1 MGIMMITEKAYAK
14 INLTLSVGEKREDGY
29 HEIDSVMHSISL
41 CDEVTLTEAGGLS
54 LSIKEGLAPGGK
66 ANLMWDAAELFFR
79 ETGFSGGAHMELV
92 KQIPSEAGM
101 GGGSSDAA
109 AVLRGLNRMT
119 GQQLSLAALADMGA
133 RLGADVPFC
142 VAGGCRRCEG
152 IGEKL
157 TPLAGWEGLPLV
169 IVRPGVSISTGKA
182 YGLLDVCPRR
192 RAGTAESCI
201 KALKNKDR
209 AALMASLS
217 NDFEDVLFKAEPV
230 LGETFSYLSS
240 LCKKTM
246 MTGSGSAFFLMVE
259 NEVQQRKLAAK
270 IKEER
275 PQWYVGTAKTI
286 L

>member
-1 MGIMMITEKAYAK
+1 MITEKAFAK

-41 CDEVTLTEAGGLS
+41 CDEVTLTEATEISFAVKRGTAP
-54 LSIKEGLAPGGK
+54 EGK
-66 ANLMWDAAELFFR
+66 DNLMWAAAELFFK
-79 ETGFSGGAHMELV
+79 ETGFSGGVHMELV

-119 GQQLSLAALADMGA
+119 GQRLSLVALADMGA

-157 TPLAGWEGLPLV
+157 TPLAGWAGLPVV
-169 IVRPGVSISTGKA
+169 IVRPDVSISTGKA
-182 YGLLDVCPRR
+182 YGLLDGGPRR
-192 RAGTAESCI
+192 KTGTTESCI
-201 KALKNKDR
+201 EALKNKDR
-209 AALMASLS
+209 TALLASLS
-217 NDFEDVLFKAEPV
+217 NDFEDVLFETEPV
-230 LGETFSYLSS
+230 LGETFSYLS
-240 LCKKTM
+240 LFCEKAM
-246 MTGSGSAFFLMVE
+246 MTGSGSAFFLMAE

>member
-1 MGIMMITEKAYAK
+1 MITEKAYAK
-14 INLTLSVGEKREDGY
+14 INLTLSVGERREDGY

-41 CDEVTLTEAGGLS
+41 CDEVTLTEAGGIS

-66 ANLMWDAAELFFR
+66 ANLMWEASELFFR

-209 AALMASLS
+209 AVLMASLS
-217 NDFEDVLFKAEPV
+217 NDFEDVLFKAETV

-240 LCKKTM
+240 LCKKAM
-246 MTGSGSAFFLMVE
+246 MTGSGSAFFLMAG

-275 PQWYVGTAKTI
+275 PQWYVGTAETI